1 MLKSLEHFN
10 AKVNL
15 RTRQFFGLLKISLIF
30 NKNKKIPIEER
41 SNLIKNRC
49 NVMMLGAGDDHKM
62 IILISIRQLN
72 KMVKHQFNF
81 LSNSESELIGT
92 C

>member
-1 MLKSLEHFN
+1 ML
-10 AKVNL
+10 
-15 RTRQFFGLLKISLIF
+15 
-30 NKNKKIPIEER
+30 
-41 SNLIKNRC
+41 
-49 NVMMLGAGDDHKM
+49 LGAGDDHKT